1 MSNVTRYK
9 PVYVAVG
16 SNDNAETHIRAGILH
31 LNTLVNVKRCS
42 LFYWGEAV
50 NLSGANPYLNGVI
63 LIETDFDYDPL
74 KALLK
79 RVEDGQGR
87 IRVDEMGKKSK
98 KVTLDLDI
106 LLYEGQPPHADILTR
121 DFVAMP
127 LAELAP
133 TTPHPMTQ
141 ETFAQIAERLALR
154 STLLKSEFIPSLNEN

>member
-1 MSNVTRYK
+1 MSNVNCYK
-9 PVYVAVG
+9 PVYVSVG
-16 SNDNAETHIRAGILH
+16 SNDNAETHIRAGILL
-31 LNTLVNVKRCS
+31 LNTLVYVKRCS
-42 LFYWGEAV
+42 IFYWGEAV

-63 LIETDFDYDPL
+63 LIETDLDFDPL

-79 RVEDGQGR
+79 RVEDDQGR

-106 LLYEGQPPHADILTR
+106 LLYEGQPLHADILTR

-133 TTPHPMTQ
+133 TILHPVIQ
-141 ETFAQIAERLALR
+141 ETFQQIAERMALHT
-154 STLLKSEFIPSLNEN
+154 TLQKSEFTPSLNEN